1 MRIQQ
6 SIQRHLEQ
14 ALVPQYLEVLN
25 ESSRHSVPPGSETHF
40 RVVVVSTVF
49 AGERSVQRHR
59 RVHAALASELA
70 GGVHALSV
78 HAYTPEEWRA
88 QDGAPDSPDCM
99 GGGKR
104 RD

>member
-6 SIQRHLEQ
+6 SIQSHLEQ
-14 ALVPQYLEVLN
+14 ALAPQYLEVLN
-25 ESSRHSVPPGSETHF
+25 ESARHSVPPGSETHF
-40 RVVVVSTVF
+40 RVVVVSAAF
-49 AGERSVQRHR
+49 EGERSVQRHR
-59 RVHAALASELA
+59 RVHAALAGELA

-78 HAYTPEEWRA
+78 HAYTPGEWRA
-88 QDGAPDSPDCM
+88 RSAAPESPDCM